1 MSTVDSLHKVPIAK
15 SPVASGDVGDAPS
28 WREIPSI
35 RLAHHMGEAPVQRP
49 VTTVKLQYDAEH
61 LFVLFSVEDQFIRS
75 VVSEYQG
82 DVWTDSCVEF
92 FFTPGV
98 DLDDGYFNIEANCGG
113 TLLFT
118 HRRDRNR
125 EVVPVTETDA
135 RSLSIAHTLPSR
147 VDPEITDP
155 VTWQLAYRIPW
166 RLLGRYTRVTPPAP
180 GVVWRANFY
189 KCADLSSHPHWLT
202 WAPVDWPQP
211 DFHRKE
217 FFGTLEF
224 TE

>member
-1 MSTVDSLHKVPIAK
+1 MSVSNSLHKVPIAK
-15 SPVASGDVGDAPS
+15 GPVASGDFWDAPS

-35 RLAHHMGEAPVQRP
+35 HLAHHMGEAPAHRP
-49 VTTVKLQYDAEH
+49 VARVKLQYDAEH
-61 LFVLFSVEDQFIRS
+61 LFVLFSVEDRFIRS

-118 HRRDRNR
+118 HRLDRDTG
-125 EVVPVTETDA
+125 VVPVDESVA
-135 RSLSIAHTLPSR
+135 RRLEVFHTLPSR

-166 RLLGRYTRVTPPAP
+166 RMLEAYTPVTRPAP
-180 GVVWRANFY
+180 GVRWRGNLY
-189 KCADLSSHPHWLT
+189 KCADASSHPHWLT
-202 WAPVDWPQP
+202 WAPVEWPQP
-211 DFHRKE
+211 DFHRKQ